1 MVLAEKL
8 SKTLGE
14 ILALPAHEYYLWNAF
29 YSLTPDDLVSVED
42 KLRKIFGRP
51 KHDV

>member
-29 YSLTPDDLVSVED
+29 YSLTPDDHVSVED

-51 KHDV
+51 KNDG

>member
-14 ILALPAHEYYLWNAF
+14 ILALPAHEFYLWTAF
-29 YSLTPDDLVSVED
+29 YALTPEDLVPVED

-51 KHDV
+51 THDG